1 MGDSHEEERQA
12 PSKRVECLEPH
23 RRQTTGAPA
32 RVPSGNGAPAFLKYS
47 RVLPDV
53 LLHKP
58 MADGCAV
65 ASIVLLSLSLLV
77 ITIVLLAVSFKNI
90 DADEQARLCET
101 KRNGAF

>member
-47 RVLPDV
+47 RVRLCCC
-53 LLHKP
+53 KP

>member
-1 MGDSHEEERQA
+1 
-12 PSKRVECLEPH
+12 
-23 RRQTTGAPA
+23 
-32 RVPSGNGAPAFLKYS
+32 
-47 RVLPDV
+47 
-53 LLHKP
+53 

-90 DADEQARLCET
+90 DADEQARLCGT